1 MKQPDERD
9 QQIARLRDR
18 LSRLSSASLRINESL
33 DLDEVLQGVVD
44 SARALTNARYA
55 LITTLDDSG
64 QAESFVGSGLTA
76 DEVQQLVEV
85 PDGLRLFEYLSS
97 IPGPLRVP
105 DFASHASLM
114 GLPDFQVAV
123 PVSSFLAV
131 PIRHQG
137 INVGNIH
144 LGKEAPGEE
153 FTQEDEETLVMFA
166 AQVALVV
173 ANVRRHRD
181 ERRARADLE
190 TLIHT
195 SPVGVIV
202 FNLKADVPV
211 SINREAERIVEGLTG
226 PDLTAEQLLERMTV
240 RRADGR
246 ELSLVEFP
254 VAQALSAGETVR
266 AEEIVLEVPNGE
278 RVTVLVNSTPLR
290 SGDGEVE
297 SVVVTF
303 QDMTPLEEIERLRAE
318 FLGMV
323 SHELR
328 TPLTSIRG
336 SATTM
341 LDATSDIDPAEM
353 RQFLRIIVD
362 QADSMRELIG
372 NLLDVARIE
381 TGTLP
386 VSPEPAD
393 VAVLVDRARNNF
405 ISSGGINRLD
415 IDIAPDIPLV
425 VVDRRR
431 IVQVISN
438 LISNAARHSPES
450 SAIRVIAARRE
461 FFVEVSVLD
470 EGRGIPADR
479 LPHLFR
485 KFSRV
490 EAEDPGG
497 DTGLGLAIC
506 KGIVEAHGG
515 RIWAESEGRGLGAR
529 FTFTI
534 PAAEDVAAPL
544 REPVL
549 NVPQDQQGGYPV
561 LVVDDDPQALRYV
574 RRTLTDA
581 GYAPIVCA
589 DPNEALSLV
598 QDNQPYLVLLDLM
611 LPGIDGIELMGD
623 IFAIADVPV
632 IFISAYG
639 RDRVVARAFEMGAT
653 DFIVKPFSPTELV
666 ARVGAALRRR
676 AGASQPEPAEPYV
689 LGDLKID
696 YLEREV
702 SVAGQPVR
710 LTATEYKLI
719 HELSVNAG
727 RVLTHDQL
735 LRRVWGPKKPSD
747 LRALRTHLRR
757 LRRKLGE
764 DASDPTYFFAEPRV
778 GYRMAKGEGNTES

>member
-1 MKQPDERD
+1 MPQPNEKD
-9 QQIARLRDR
+9 QQISELRDR

-33 DLDEVLQGVVD
+33 NLDEVLQGVVD
-44 SARALTNARYA
+44 SARSLTDARYA
-55 LITTLDDSG
+55 LLSTLDDSG
-64 QAESFVGSGLTA
+64 QAEGFVGSGLTA
-76 DEVQQLVEV
+76 REVQQLVEM

-105 DFASHASLM
+105 DFATHASLM
-114 GLPDFQVAV
+114 GLPEFQVAV

-137 INVGNIH
+137 VNVGNIH
-144 LGKEAPGEE
+144 LAKDAPGEE
-153 FTQEDEETLVMFA
+153 FSQEDEETLVMFA

-173 ANVRRHRD
+173 ANARRHRD
-181 ERRARADLE
+181 ERRARTDLE
-190 TLIHT
+190 TLINT
-195 SPVGVIV
+195 SPVGVVV
-202 FNLKADVPV
+202 FNMTGEVPV
-211 SINREAERIVEGLTG
+211 SLNREAARIVEGLTG
-226 PDLTAEQLLERMTV
+226 PDQSAENLLELMTV

-246 ELSLVEFP
+246 EISLVDFP
-254 VAQALSAGETVR
+254 VIQALSTGETVL
-266 AEEIVLEVPNGE
+266 AEEMVLEIPQGE
-278 RVTVLVNSTPLR
+278 SVTVLVNSTPIR
-290 SGDGEVE
+290 SEAGDLE
-297 SVVVTF
+297 SVVVTV
-303 QDMTPLEEIERLRAE
+303 QDMTPLEEVERLRSE

-341 LDATSDIDPAEM
+341 LDATSDLDPAEM

-405 ISSGGINRLD
+405 ISAGGINRLD
-415 IDIAPDIPLV
+415 IDIAPDLPLV

-431 IVQVISN
+431 IIQVISN
-438 LISNAARHSPES
+438 LISNAARQSPES
-450 SAIRVIAARRE
+450 SPIRVIAARRE
-461 FFVEVSVLD
+461 IFVEISVID
-470 EGRGIPADR
+470 KGRGIPADR

-490 EAEDPGG
+490 EAEDAGG

-515 RIWAESEGRGLGAR
+515 RIWAESDGPGLGAR

-534 PAAEDVAAPL
+534 PAAEEVAAPL
-544 REPVL
+544 HEPVR
-549 NVPQDQQGGYPV
+549 NVPREEQVGQPV

-598 QDNQPYLVLLDLM
+598 QETRPYLVLLDLM

-623 IFAIADVPV
+623 IFNIADVPV

-639 RDRVVARAFEMGAT
+639 RDRVVARAFEMGAS

-666 ARVGAALRRR
+666 ARIRAALRRSTG
-676 AGASQPEPAEPYV
+676 AGQPEPSEPYV
-689 LGDLKID
+689 SGDLKID
-696 YLEREV
+696 YLDRQV
-702 SVAGQPVR
+702 TIAGQTVR

-735 LRRVWGPKKPSD
+735 LRRVWGPGKPSD

-764 DASDPTYFFAEPRV
+764 DASNPTYFFAEPRV
-778 GYRMAKGEGNTES
+778 GYRMAKSEADE

>member
-1 MKQPDERD
+1 M
-9 QQIARLRDR
+9 
-18 LSRLSSASLRINESL
+18 
-33 DLDEVLQGVVD
+33 
-44 SARALTNARYA
+44 
-55 LITTLDDSG
+55 
-64 QAESFVGSGLTA
+64 
-76 DEVQQLVEV
+76 
-85 PDGLRLFEYLSS
+85 
-97 IPGPLRVP
+97 
-105 DFASHASLM
+105 
-114 GLPDFQVAV
+114 

-137 INVGNIH
+137 VNVGNIH
-144 LGKEAPGEE
+144 LAKEVPGEE
-153 FTQEDEETLVMFA
+153 FSQEDEETLVMFA

-173 ANVRRHRD
+173 ANARRHRD

-190 TLIHT
+190 TLINT
-195 SPVGVIV
+195 SPVGVVV
-202 FNLKADVPV
+202 FDLTGEVPV
-211 SINREAERIVEGLTG
+211 SLNREAARIVEGLTG
-226 PDLTAEQLLERMTV
+226 PDKTTEQLLELMTV

-246 ELSLVEFP
+246 ELSLVDFP
-254 VAQALSAGETVR
+254 VIQALSTGETVL
-266 AEEIVLEVPNGE
+266 AEEMVLEVPQGKS
-278 RVTVLVNSTPLR
+278 VTVLVNATPIR
-290 SGDGEVE
+290 SEDGEVE
-297 SVVVTF
+297 SVIVTF
-303 QDMTPLEEIERLRAE
+303 QDMTPLEEVERLKSE

-341 LDATSDIDPAEM
+341 LDATSDLDPAEM

-405 ISSGGINRLD
+405 ISAGGINRLN
-415 IDIAPDIPLV
+415 IDIAPDLPLV

-438 LISNAARHSPES
+438 LISNAAQHSPES

-461 FFVEVSVLD
+461 IFVEVSVLD

-479 LPHLFR
+479 LPHLFQ

-490 EAEDPGG
+490 EAGDPEG

-515 RIWAESEGRGLGAR
+515 RIWAESAGPGLGAR

-534 PAAEDVAAPL
+534 PAAEEVAAPL
-544 REPVL
+544 LEPVL
-549 NVPQDQQGGYPV
+549 NVPREHQSGQPI

-581 GYAPIVCA
+581 DYAPIVCA
-589 DPNEALSLV
+589 DPNEVLSLI
-598 QDNQPYLVLLDLM
+598 QETRPYLVLLDLM

-623 IFAIADVPV
+623 IFNIADVPV

-639 RDRVVARAFEMGAT
+639 RDQVVARAFEMGAS

-666 ARVGAALRRR
+666 ARVRAALRRTT
-676 AGASQPEPAEPYV
+676 GSGQPKPSEPYEF
-689 LGDLKID
+689 GDLKID
-696 YLEREV
+696 YLDRKV
-702 SVAGQPVR
+702 TVAGQQVR

-735 LRRVWGPKKPSD
+735 LRRVWGPRKPSD

-778 GYRMAKGEGNTES
+778 GYRMAKNEIDG